1 MFARVER
8 EAAVSGGLRVD
19 DVQLDAYLD
28 AHERMT
34 RRRGTHGVTVDFAG
48 LLRLPGVLVEGGGED
63 EPLVEGTAEELVA
76 IVAEAARAL
85 TAMRGAEGARIA
97 DVLRERVALM
107 EAAYGRIAERAPS
120 RLVEQRDR
128 LRAAVRELADGVAVD
143 EGRLAQ
149 EVAVLADRL
158 DVSEEIDRF
167 RAHVAAFRGLLDDA
181 GAEPVGN
188 GSGSC
193 SRRCSARPTRPA
205 ARPTTPACS
214 SRWFGEG
221 GARAGA
227 RAGGERRVTV
237 TLADLAAQGA
247 RAGAHPFPIILSA
260 PSGGGK
266 TTIARRLLAE
276 RGDLG
281 YSVSC
286 TTRAPRAGEVHGRDY
301 FFLSARSSRRR
312 ATAASSPSGRRCTA
326 TSTARSGARSTACS
340 PRGGTC

>member
-1 MFARVER
+1 MIRSMTGFGAADGRVGSWRVAVEVRTVNHRFFTPTIKLPGALGRWEGDVREALRARVARGHVTMFARVER

-181 GAEPVGN
+181 GAEPVGKRLGFLLQEMLREAN
-188 GSGSC
+188 TTGSK
-193 SRRCSARPTRPA
+193 AND
-205 ARPTTPACS
+205 
-214 SRWFGEG
+214 
-221 GARAGA
+221 AGMLVEVVLVKEEL
-227 RAGGERRVTV
+227 ERVREQVENV
-237 TLADLAAQGA
+237 
-247 RAGAHPFPIILSA
+247 
-260 PSGGGK
+260 
-266 TTIARRLLAE
+266 E
-276 RGDLG
+276 
-281 YSVSC
+281 
-286 TTRAPRAGEVHGRDY
+286 
-301 FFLSARSSRRR
+301 
-312 ATAASSPSGRRCTA
+312 
-326 TSTARSGARSTACS
+326 
-340 PRGGTC
+340 